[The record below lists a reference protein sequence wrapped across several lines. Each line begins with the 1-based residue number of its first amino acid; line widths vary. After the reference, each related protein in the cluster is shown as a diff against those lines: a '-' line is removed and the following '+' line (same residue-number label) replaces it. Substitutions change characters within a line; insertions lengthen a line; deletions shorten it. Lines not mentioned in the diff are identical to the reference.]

1 MTNSYTNNNLIYFL
15 GTECHRYLMFAFE
28 LLNCVAFNLSPD
40 TSISTITISTIG
52 IRSGISIVSV
62 VGVSL
67 WPSISR
73 SLSVVSTIGIWVS
86 SIGIS
91 SSIWVSIDT
100 IVSISISLWLSIS
113 RSLSVVTISLR
124 SGISVVSVVGISLWL
139 SFSRSLSV
147 VTIAG

>member
-1 MTNSYTNNNLIYFL
+1 MTSSYTNNNLIYFL
-15 GTECHRYLMFAFE
+15 GTGGHCYLMFAFE

-52 IRSGISIVSV
+52 IRSGISVVSV
-62 VGVSL
+62 VGISL
-67 WPSISR
+67 WGSISR

-86 SIGIS
+86 SIGISGIS

-113 RSLSVVTISLR
+113 RSLSVVTISW
-124 SGISVVSVVGISLWL
+124 VSV
-139 SFSRSLSV
+139 
-147 VTIAG
+147 

>member
-15 GTECHRYLMFAFE
+15 GTECHCYLMFAFE

-67 WPSISR
+67 WLSISR
-73 SLSVVSTIGIWVS
+73 SLSIVSTIGIWVS
-86 SIGIS
+86 SIGISGIS

-113 RSLSVVTISLR
+113 RSLSVVTISW
-124 SGISVVSVVGISLWL
+124 VSV
-139 SFSRSLSV
+139 
-147 VTIAG
+147 